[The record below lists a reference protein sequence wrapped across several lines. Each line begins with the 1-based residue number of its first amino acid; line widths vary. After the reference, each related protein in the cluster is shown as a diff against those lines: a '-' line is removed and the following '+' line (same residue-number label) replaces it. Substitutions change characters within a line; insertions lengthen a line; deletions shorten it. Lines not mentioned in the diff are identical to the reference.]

1 LKKEKI
7 GLIGLGAMGR
17 GVAVNLLAKNFEVIG
32 FDIIRVV
39 HSLEN

>member
-17 GVAVNLLAKNFEVIG
+17 GVAVNLLAKNFEVISAQKWKIG
-32 FDIIRVV
+32 
-39 HSLEN
+39 